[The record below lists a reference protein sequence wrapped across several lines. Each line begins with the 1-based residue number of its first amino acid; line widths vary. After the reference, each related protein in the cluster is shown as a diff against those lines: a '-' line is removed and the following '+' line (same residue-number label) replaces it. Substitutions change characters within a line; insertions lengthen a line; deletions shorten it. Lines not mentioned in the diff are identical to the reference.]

1 MPTQAEIEASARVL
15 CRIAYY
21 QLPPNER
28 ICSADIW
35 PDVDV
40 KPDGRRPNTSSKRW
54 ETFEASTK
62 HGSRSRRPKLCERRT
77 RRDAARRKLRNIAV
91 NQDRVHREARAE
103 RAMS

>member
-40 KPDGRRPNTSSKRW
+40 KPDGRRRNTSSKRW
-54 ETFEASTK
+54 ETF
-62 HGSRSRRPKLCERRT
+62 
-77 RRDAARRKLRNIAV
+77 
-91 NQDRVHREARAE
+91 VHEARLALEAAE
-103 RAMS
+103 IVREKNKT

>member
-28 ICSADIW
+28 ICSADVW

-40 KPDGRRPNTSSKRW
+40 IADGRRPNASSKRW
-54 ETFEASTK
+54 ETF
-62 HGSRSRRPKLCERRT
+62 
-77 RRDAARRKLRNIAV
+77 
-91 NQDRVHREARAE
+91 VHEARLALEAAE
-103 RAMS
+103 IVREKNKT

>member
-54 ETFEASTK
+54 ETFE
-62 HGSRSRRPKLCERRT
+62 H
-77 RRDAARRKLRNIAV
+77 
-91 NQDRVHREARAE
+91 EARLALEAAE
-103 RAMS
+103 IVREKNKT